1 MINKMKCD
9 VISIENKKVGSVDL
23 DEGVFGVPV
32 RVDLMSRYVNWQ
44 LSRRRSGNHKVKDR
58 SEVQGTTAKPFN
70 QKGTGNARQGSK
82 RAPQIRGG
90 GVAFGPH
97 VRSHSFSLQKKVR
110 KLALRSALSSKQ
122 SEGKLVVL
130 ADTKLKSAKT
140 ADFKKNLSKLGWG
153 QTLVIDGADLDRNFE
168 LATRN
173 IAELDV
179 LPTQGAN
186 VYDILRRD
194 TLVLTKVAVEKL
206 VERLK

>member
-1 MINKMKCD
+1 MKCD
-9 VISIENKKVGSVDL
+9 VVSIENKKVGSVNL
-23 DEGVFGVPV
+23 DEEVFGAPV

-44 LSRRRSGNHKVKDR
+44 LAKRRSGNHKVKDR

-90 GVAFGPH
+90 GIVFGPH
-97 VRSHSFSLQKKVR
+97 VRNHGFSLQKKVR

-122 SEGKLVVL
+122 AEGKLVIL
-130 ADTKLKSAKT
+130 ENAKLKSAKT
-140 ADFKKNLSKLGWG
+140 ADFKKSLIKLGWG
-153 QTLVIDGADLDRNFE
+153 RALVIDGSDLDNNFQ

-173 IAELDV
+173 IADIDV
-179 LPTQGAN
+179 LSSQGAN

-194 TLVLTKVAVEKL
+194 TLVLTKVAVQKL

>member
-1 MINKMKCD
+1 MKCD
-9 VISIENKKVGSVDL
+9 VVSIENKKVGSVNL
-23 DEGVFGVPV
+23 DEEVFGAPV

-44 LSRRRSGNHKVKDR
+44 LAKRRSGNHKVKDR

-90 GVAFGPH
+90 GIVFGPH
-97 VRSHSFSLQKKVR
+97 VRNHGFSLQKKVR

-122 SEGKLVVL
+122 AEGKLVIL
-130 ADTKLKSAKT
+130 ENAKLKSAKT
-140 ADFKKNLSKLGWG
+140 ADFKKSLIKLGWG
-153 QTLVIDGADLDRNFE
+153 RALVIDGSDLDNNFQ

-173 IAELDV
+173 IADIDV
-179 LPTQGAN
+179 LSSQGAN

-194 TLVLTKVAVEKL
+194 TLVLTKVAVQRL

>member
-1 MINKMKCD
+1 MKCD

-32 RVDLMSRYVNWQ
+32 RADLMSRYVNWQ
-44 LSRRRSGNHKVKDR
+44 LAKRRSGNHKVKDR

-82 RAPQIRGG
+82 RAPQLRGG
-90 GVAFGPH
+90 GVVFGPH
-97 VRSHSFSLQKKVR
+97 VRDHGFSLQKKVR
-110 KLALRSALSSKQ
+110 KLALKSALSSKQ
-122 SEGKLVVL
+122 AEGKLIVL
-130 ADTKLKSAKT
+130 ADAKLKSSKT
-140 ADFKKNLSKLGWG
+140 ADFKKNLIKFGWG
-153 QTLVIDGADLDRNFE
+153 QTLVIDGVDIDNNFK

-179 LPTQGAN
+179 LPSQGAN

-194 TLVLTKVAVEKL
+194 TLVLTKVAVELL